1 MAKPLPSPEP
11 PRLRLVRDGEV
22 PSDGALVQSAQR
34 GDRAAMRELYLRH
47 SPYIAGMCARLLRSR
62 EEAEEATQ
70 DSFVKAFAQLEQLR
84 DGEAFRPWLAQIA
97 VRLARGS
104 LRKRRFLSFF
114 GIRGEEDASLFLL
127 SEGAPAE
134 ARAELRKLD
143 EALLRVPSEQRIA
156 WMLRHVEGEPLEQ
169 VALACGCSLAT
180 VKRWI
185 DAADSVVRRETG
197 KEGA

>member
-1 MAKPLPSPEP
+1 
-11 PRLRLVRDGEV
+11 
-22 PSDGALVQSAQR
+22 
-34 GDRAAMRELYLRH
+34 MRELYLRH

-62 EEAEEATQ
+62 EEAEEVTQ
-70 DSFVKAFAQLEQLR
+70 DCFVKAFAQLEQLR

-97 VRLARGS
+97 VRLARGY

-114 GIRGEEDASLFLL
+114 GIRGEEDTSLYLL

-197 KEGA
+197 KEDA